1 LLHSPA
7 GIAGPGKSSGD
18 TIMNIGSISSIA
30 KATSAMPK
38 MDENQPA
45 IAPLISAEI
54 RPIEVQ
60 TANAVQQ
67 ASATVSIDQVKQAVQ
82 DINQSLQSLSQGLE
96 FSLDTDTK
104 EVVIKVVDQQT
115 REVLRQM
122 PSKEAL
128 EIAKALDQV
137 LGKLIKTKA

>member
-1 LLHSPA
+1 
-7 GIAGPGKSSGD
+7 
-18 TIMNIGSISSIA
+18 MNIGSISSIA